1 MRVTNRVFRVR
12 SGPLR
17 RSPIGVGTGRGL
29 AFDTPWAGDGF
40 SGHLYG
46 TVMVVDPGGLD
57 DGNQGGER
65 LARVH
70 FDFDGGGTL
79 VVVGAHGADI
89 AELKS
94 GADQPQVRA
103 VIGGTGMF
111 IGARGQ
117 LVASMAPNGNW
128 EYEFVLTRSEQGAG
142 ETVATREFT
151 IMQEPPDLLSIGE
164 GVGRGIAFS
173 APLAGDEL
181 VGTLHGWLVTITLD
195 QQAAGRE
202 NEQRIGLINYDFGD
216 GTALVVA
223 GMHGLNLGD
232 PQLVEGRSS
241 VRAVIGGTGRFLG
254 ATGQVVTTR
263 QPDGRYEHRFELVD

>member
-1 MRVTNRVFRVR
+1 
-12 SGPLR
+12 LDI
-17 RSPIGVGTGRGL
+17 SPIGLGSGRGI
-29 AFDTPWAGDGF
+29 AFDAPWTGDDF

-46 TVMVVDPGGLD
+46 TFMVVDPGGLD
-57 DGNQGGER
+57 GGNQGGER
-65 LARVH
+65 IGRIH

-79 VVVGAHGADI
+79 VVAGAHGADI
-89 AELKS
+89 SELVS
-94 GADQPQVRA
+94 GTDQPQVRA

-117 LVASMAPNGNW
+117 LAATRNPGGDW
-128 EYEFVLTRSEQGAG
+128 EYVFELKRSEQGAG

-151 IMQEPPDLLSIGE
+151 VMQEPPDLLSVGE

-173 APLAGDEL
+173 APLAGEDL
-181 VGTLHGWLVTITLD
+181 AGTLHGWLVTITLD
-195 QQAAGRE
+195 GHPSGHA
-202 NEQRIGLINYDFGD
+202 NEQRIGLINYDFGE

-263 QPDGRYEHRFELVD
+263 QPDGRYEHRFELVN